1 MTQEVLEEQIEFLL
15 SVAIRKCGDPYE
27 AEDLTQDTLLA
38 ALVHL
43 SKGKPIHDLRGWLL
57 TVLNNKWNDRLRKKY
72 RQPLVTFGEG
82 FEIACEDEELLHIG
96 ETDQGERVRKAV
108 AFLSKLHREVIIRR
122 YLRGES
128 VAEIAKSLNVP
139 EGTVKRRL
147 HDGREELKKGIAKME
162 NYTEQSYRPVSL
174 CLAHSGNWGRNKEP
188 ISLIKNDLLAQN
200 ILYAAYEKPITA
212 EEIACKLGT
221 PAAYVEPILEKLTA
235 GELMKQKGNKFYT
248 DFLITTP
255 EDEEKYIPAQIDFA
269 KEHFESLWSPIRA
282 GLAKL
287 REQDF
292 YKKCNFDQRNSL
304 EMYFAFH
311 CLDYG
316 LYGINC
322 DLFGGPQEF
331 PTRGDGGCWI
341 AFARVDTQPFDPRE
355 HISLMAH
362 AYSGERG
369 AYYESFGGHKLIQ
382 RLYGADGFPNY
393 VYGCSPD
400 YTFLRDSD
408 DVDDIILRLMYILH
422 TGIAPESVNFNTEYL
437 RMIPH
442 LIKCKLLR
450 EEKGK
455 PAVNVPVLNEGEFH
469 ILGALL
475 QEVKDALWTDDS
487 LRGTLWAFIKN
498 KKIAIPAHLDSVTLH
513 KQYLYATN
521 AILFATVREAIAHGD
536 LYDGNYDDDS
546 VAVNQ
551 HPCPMLLV
559 IE

>member
-1 MTQEVLEEQIEFLL
+1 
-15 SVAIRKCGDPYE
+15 
-27 AEDLTQDTLLA
+27 
-38 ALVHL
+38 
-43 SKGKPIHDLRGWLL
+43 
-57 TVLNNKWNDRLRKKY
+57 
-72 RQPLVTFGEG
+72 
-82 FEIACEDEELLHIG
+82 
-96 ETDQGERVRKAV
+96 
-108 AFLSKLHREVIIRR
+108 
-122 YLRGES
+122 
-128 VAEIAKSLNVP
+128 
-139 EGTVKRRL
+139 
-147 HDGREELKKGIAKME
+147 
-162 NYTEQSYRPVSL
+162 
-174 CLAHSGNWGRNKEP
+174 
-188 ISLIKNDLLAQN
+188 
-200 ILYAAYEKPITA
+200 
-212 EEIACKLGT
+212 
-221 PAAYVEPILEKLTA
+221 
-235 GELMKQKGNKFYT
+235 
-248 DFLITTP
+248 
-255 EDEEKYIPAQIDFA
+255 
-269 KEHFESLWSPIRA
+269 
-282 GLAKL
+282 
-287 REQDF
+287 
-292 YKKCNFDQRNSL
+292 
-304 EMYFAFH
+304 MYFAFH

-355 HISLMAH
+355 HIPLMAH

-393 VYGCSPD
+393 VYSCSPD

-487 LRGTLWAFIKN
+487 LRGTLWAFMKN

-513 KQYLYATN
+513 KKYLYATN
-521 AILFATVREAIAHGD
+521 AMLFATVREAIAHGD